1 VPPPTIDTSE
11 TTTSDHPARAYARR
25 LFRDKPIE
33 RHPLLERL
41 GAGRLDDRQ
50 ARAIALQIHHVVDCF
65 PRLLAALLA
74 NVPDWRLRMPLV
86 DNLFEEHGRMKPE
99 RVHVETH
106 KLLLHGLGIGV
117 ADLGASEPSIP
128 VLVYTRALLDLT
140 GRQRFG
146 EGLGA
151 LAVIEE
157 IVARASPIV
166 AGYAASRGVARA
178 SAKHFTDHA
187 VLDISHADE
196 IYALAAVVWDS
207 GESAR
212 RDVERGM
219 DLGWYYHRRLYS
231 DLLRCA

>member
-1 VPPPTIDTSE
+1 
-11 TTTSDHPARAYARR
+11 
-25 LFRDKPIE
+25 
-33 RHPLLERL
+33 
-41 GAGRLDDRQ
+41 
-50 ARAIALQIHHVVDCF
+50 
-65 PRLLAALLA
+65 
-74 NVPDWRLRMPLV
+74 
-86 DNLFEEHGRMKPE
+86 
-99 RVHVETH
+99 
-106 KLLLHGLGIGV
+106 
-117 ADLGASEPSIP
+117 
-128 VLVYTRALLDLT
+128 
-140 GRQRFG
+140 
-146 EGLGA
+146 
-151 LAVIEE
+151 VIEE